1 MCDQARLLPS
11 CDPAHHPALVHMPPL
26 PHTLCAHTHT
36 HTVSPLTHTQRSRM
50 PITGRCAA
58 PSPCHSIT
66 RYPHAHHRPACSSS
80 SPASCSSSWAS
91 SLSSSLSCCSTR
103 CVCVCTSHACVHGTC
118 HMHMHMHMH
127 MSHVTCHIPAVCR
140 MRDAH
145 QMCIACAHRMCIACA
160 HRMCTCT
167 CRSQRASARTG

>member
-58 PSPCHSIT
+58 PSPCYNIT
-66 RYPHAHHRPACSSS
+66 CYPHAHHRPACSSS

-91 SLSSSLSCCSTR
+91 SSSSSLSCCSTR
-103 CVCVCTSHACVHGTC
+103 CTHMKCSMECSMCV
-118 HMHMHMHMH
+118 
-127 MSHVTCHIPAVCR
+127 
-140 MRDAH
+140 
-145 QMCIACAHRMCIACA
+145 
-160 HRMCTCT
+160 HRMCTACAHQSCMCACAPRVHT
-167 CRSQRASARTG
+167 QAEVTREQLLQRPLTLTLT